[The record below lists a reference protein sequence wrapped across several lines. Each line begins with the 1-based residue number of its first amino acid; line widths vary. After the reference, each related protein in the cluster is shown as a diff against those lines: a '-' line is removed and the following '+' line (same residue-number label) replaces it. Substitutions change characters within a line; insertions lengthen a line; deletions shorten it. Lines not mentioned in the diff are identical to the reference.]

1 MTALGSAKWPDL
13 QTRPLVLVPVG
24 SIEQHG
30 PHLPLDTDA
39 VIAGAVANRVAQML
53 DEDVFVAPV
62 LSYTASGEHQMFA
75 GTSSI
80 GTEALRFV
88 VVELVRSMRTWAGR
102 VVLVNG
108 HGGNAV
114 TLSEAVAQ
122 LVDEGHDVGWVPCA
136 TESVDAHAG
145 VTETSLMLHL
155 QPWAVR
161 VDQVA
166 VGNTTDIRELLP
178 ALRRGGVRAVSANGV
193 LGDPRGA
200 TASEG
205 ARCLDTMADDIAR
218 VVCKGL
224 PDARGILRSEAGL
237 TG

>member
-1 MTALGSAKWPDL
+1 VNALASAKWPDVVD
-13 QTRPLVLVPVG
+13 RPLVLVPVG

-30 PHLPLDTDA
+30 PHLPLETDS
-39 VIAGAVANRVAQML
+39 VIAEAVAKRVAQML

-62 LSYTASGEHQMFA
+62 LCYTASGEHQMFA

-88 VVELVRSMRTWAGR
+88 VVELVRSMRTWSGR

-108 HGGNAV
+108 HGGNA
-114 TLSEAVAQ
+114 TALSEAVAQ
-122 LVDEGHDVGWVPCA
+122 LVDEGHDVGWVACA
-136 TESVDAHAG
+136 TEGVDAHAG
-145 VTETSLMLHL
+145 FTETSLMLHL

-161 VDQVA
+161 VNQVE
-166 VGNTTDIRELLP
+166 VGNTTDICELLP
-178 ALRRGGVRAVSANGV
+178 ALLGGGVGAVSPNGV

-205 ARCLDTMADDIAR
+205 ARCLEAMANDIAL
-218 VVCKGL
+218 VVCNGS
-224 PDARGILRSEAGL
+224 PDPRGILRPVAGL
-237 TG
+237 AG